1 MSPLYL
7 SDAKIAKM
15 LGHDIKW
22 LRANEDVLERQYGLP
37 PIDPAIGMR
46 HVEAVEEWARERNMR
61 NSARPERLPE
71 TNQENKDAF

>member
-1 MSPLYL
+1 MSPLYV

-22 LRANEDVLERQYGLP
+22 LRANQTVLEQQYGLP

-61 NSARPERLPE
+61 RSARPERLSE
-71 TNQENKDAF
+71 TNQEDFDAL